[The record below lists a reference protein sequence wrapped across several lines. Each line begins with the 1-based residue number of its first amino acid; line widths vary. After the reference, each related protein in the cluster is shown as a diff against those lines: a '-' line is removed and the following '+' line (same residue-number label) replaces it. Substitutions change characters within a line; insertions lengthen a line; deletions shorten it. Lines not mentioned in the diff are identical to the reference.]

1 MYRAVRDYKFALRLD
16 GQRLMQSPS
25 SKSNLAALIA
35 EAIDLLAEDKRV
47 RLHLAGGGRLH
58 FDRRLP
64 FLCVYRRQAGDTDLG
79 TEHIIAAKAAYLV
92 IPAEPRAAAQAMRL
106 MRTLVEH
113 LAKYFGNFLL
123 IEVWSA
129 PLDVTQTIGANGHAA
144 DTMLTPR
151 FQVVTPAS
159 RIPRATVEALSKALG
174 RNTRA
179 CGAAEIVMCAPGGL
193 APPGM
198 RQLARLRELR
208 ELNCFLVGLVVR
220 PVYRNDATHVIDPVL
235 FRSVRR
241 SLNTALKQAFFTFMR
256 YRMPTRPDRYY
267 GIGRHSVVKT
277 VLDVDHQLATIDR
290 SFDLL
295 LQATPV
301 NAEAAWREFRR
312 NRFEKAPVFFYRPS
326 PVDPALLKRQLYLI
340 PVERVDDPTLSYLFR
355 QKQEELDRQI
365 TLLSDIDSTRFLPES
380 LQIYGGVSNSLYE
393 QSEQLLERVPLRS
406 RERTSRGQLDAA
418 EFARQAQAELGYY
431 QLQNPDFTATVAV
444 RDDMYAGMMVSGHQ
458 LLIGGRTR
466 VPRRRVEAL
475 LQHEI
480 GTHLVTRY
488 NGHRQPFQQMEVGLA
503 GYDGLQEGLAVLAE
517 FLVGGLSRARMRIL
531 AARVVAA
538 RRMLDGASFIET
550 FQALNHYYQ
559 FSQRTAYTITMR
571 IYRGGGLT
579 KDAVY
584 LRGLI
589 QILRYLRDG
598 GALEPL
604 YLGKVAA
611 AHLPLIA
618 ELRRRGVIQ
627 PPAVRPRYMDHPAA
641 VARLEKTRAGLTVL
655 QLLDE

>member
-1 MYRAVRDYKFALRLD
+1 
-16 GQRLMQSPS
+16 MQSPP
-25 SKSNLAALIA
+25 SKSNLSALIA
-35 EAIDLLAEDKRV
+35 EAINLLAEDKRV

-58 FDRRLP
+58 LDRRLP
-64 FLCVYRRQAGDTDLG
+64 FLCVYRRRSDDTDLG
-79 TEHIIAAKAAYLV
+79 TEHVVAAKAAYMI
-92 IPAEPRAAAQAMRL
+92 IPAEPRAAAQATRL

-113 LAKYFGNFLL
+113 LAKYFGSFLL
-123 IEVWSA
+123 IELWSA
-129 PLDVTQTIGANGHAA
+129 PIESGPAISSNGQAS
-144 DTMLTPR
+144 DSSTSPR
-151 FQVVTPAS
+151 FQVITPAS

-174 RNTRA
+174 KNTLA
-179 CGAAEIVMCAPGGL
+179 CGAAEIVMCTAGGL
-193 APPGM
+193 APSGM
-198 RQLARLRELR
+198 KPLARMSELR
-208 ELNCFLVGLVVR
+208 HMNCFLVGLVVR
-220 PVYRNDATHVIDPVL
+220 PVYWNEAVHKVDSVI

-241 SLNTALKQAFFTFMR
+241 SLSTALKQAFFTFMR
-256 YRMPTRPDRYY
+256 NRMSARPDRYY
-267 GIGRHSVVKT
+267 GIGRHAVVKA
-277 VLDVDHQLATIDR
+277 VLDVDQQLAAVDR

-312 NRFEKAPVFFYRPS
+312 NRFEKPPVFFYRPT

-365 TLLSDIDSTRFLPES
+365 TLLSDIDTPRFLPES

-393 QSEQLLERVPLRS
+393 QAEELLEKIPLRGS
-406 RERTSRGQLDAA
+406 EKTTRGKLDAA

-444 RDDMYAGMMVSGHQ
+444 RDDMYSGMMVSGHQ

-466 VPRRRVEAL
+466 VAKSRVEAL

-488 NGHRQPFQQMEVGLA
+488 NGHRQPFQQLEVGLA

-517 FLVGGLSRARMRIL
+517 YLVGGLSRVRMRIL

-538 RRMLDGASFIET
+538 RRLLDGASFVET
-550 FQALNHYYQ
+550 FQALNRYYQ
-559 FSQRTAYTITMR
+559 FSQRSAYTITMR

-589 QILRYLRDG
+589 QILRYLREG

-604 YLGKVAA
+604 YVGKVAA

-618 ELRRRGVIQ
+618 ELHRRGIIN
-627 PPAVRPRYMDHPAA
+627 PPAVRPRYMDHPIA
-641 VARLEKTRAGLTVL
+641 VMRIEKVRGGLTVL
-655 QLLDE
+655 ELLNE